1 MTKSGFCGIKL
12 LCCLIFSSLMSVKK
26 RWGRSGTREDCM
38 WKRGEKSV
46 HLGEWVFLCSPLW
59 TCCFKSWL
67 FTALICTLLPDFTVL
82 SRSWGACGCRSVGKP
97 GGRAALSPL
106 SQNYQVRSPAHPAH
120 AGKDAP
126 QCQPPE
132 NPPRHWWSF

>member
-12 LCCLIFSSLMSVKK
+12 PLRFNFLLFNASQKK
-26 RWGRSGTREDCM
+26 MREKRDQGRLHVAKG
-38 WKRGEKSV
+38 GEKCASWRV
-46 HLGEWVFLCSPLW
+46 DLSLSSTMDF
-59 TCCFKSWL
+59 CFKSWL

-82 SRSWGACGCRSVGKP
+82 SHSWGACGCRLVGKP

-120 AGKDAP
+120 AGRDAP

-132 NPPRHWWSF
+132 NPPGRWWLF

>member
-12 LCCLIFSSLMSVKK
+12 PLQFNFLLFNATQKK
-26 RWGRSGTREDCM
+26 M
-38 WKRGEKSV
+38 GEKRDQGRLHV
-46 HLGEWVFLCSPLW
+46 AKGGEKCASWRVDLSLSSTMDF
-59 TCCFKSWL
+59 CFKSWL

-82 SRSWGACGCRSVGKP
+82 SHSWGACGCRLVGKP

-120 AGKDAP
+120 AGRDAP

-132 NPPRHWWSF
+132 NPPGRWWLF